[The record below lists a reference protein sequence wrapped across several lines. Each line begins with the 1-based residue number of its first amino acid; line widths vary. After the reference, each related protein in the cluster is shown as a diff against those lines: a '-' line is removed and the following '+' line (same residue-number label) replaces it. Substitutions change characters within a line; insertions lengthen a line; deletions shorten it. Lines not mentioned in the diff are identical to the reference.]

1 MDSGEGTTVEEGLA
15 LHRAGRLPEAAAVYE
30 RVVARDPSNADA
42 LHYLGVIASQQGEQ
56 QRSVELI
63 SRAIALK
70 PDQPKFH
77 NNLGVALRELK
88 QLPEAQAAFSRA
100 IGLNPAFNDA
110 RNNSAGLLMLLG
122 RTAEA
127 IAQYRELL
135 AAQPDFADGW
145 NQLGVAFKETKSPD
159 EAARCFREVIRLAPN
174 SMIGHVNL
182 ASALNDLK
190 RHGEAESAS
199 RAALGLQPDEPN
211 ALANLAAALL
221 GQFRAT
227 ESLAVAESLLRLK
240 PDDSASH
247 LAVALATHSLGDCD
261 RALAAFTHVTTLKP
275 DHASAH
281 FCRANILLLQG
292 RLAEGFA
299 EYEWRSRVP
308 QMSHLHK
315 ALPRPRWKGEP
326 LGGRRILV
334 HAEQGAGDT
343 FNLMRYLPLVA
354 ARGGPVLFQCQGNLV
369 RLLNRIGGATAV
381 FCESEAPPAYDVEAP
396 LMSLPFIFG
405 TTLETI
411 PGQPPLAPHA
421 GRVVALP
428 ETGSMKV
435 GLVWAGNPTHSNDRN
450 RSMALALFEPVLALE
465 GIDFFSLQVGPRSAD
480 RNQLPQPDRL
490 KDLSGQLEDYTTTAG
505 VIQQLD
511 LVLSV
516 DTSVVHLAGVLGR
529 PVWTLLP
536 FVPDWRWLLERADSP
551 WYPTMRLFR
560 QRREGDWPEAIRR
573 VCAELEILRDGLPPR

>member
-15 LHRAGRLPEAAAVYE
+15 LHLAGRLPEAAAVYE
-30 RVVARDPSNADA
+30 RVVAGDPSNADA
-42 LHYLGVIASQQGEQ
+42 LHYLGVIASQQGDQE
-56 QRSVELI
+56 RSLELI

-88 QLPEAQAAFSRA
+88 RLPEAQAAFSRA
-100 IGLNPAFNDA
+100 IALNPALNDA
-110 RNNSAGLLMLLG
+110 RNNSASLLMLLG

-127 IAQYRELL
+127 IALYRELL

-159 EAARCFREVIRLAPN
+159 EAARCFREVIRLAPK

-190 RHGEAESAS
+190 RHWEAESAS

-221 GQFRAT
+221 GQFRAA

-354 ARGGPVLFQCQGNLV
+354 ARGGSVLFQCQDNLT
-369 RLLNRIGGATAV
+369 RLLNRTRGATAV
-381 FCESEAPPAYDVEAP
+381 FGESEAPPAYDVEVP

-411 PGQPPLAPHA
+411 PEQPPLTPHA

-428 ETGSMKV
+428 ETGSIKV

-450 RSMALALFEPVLALE
+450 RSMALPLFEPVLAME
-465 GIDFFSLQVGPRSAD
+465 GIDFFSLQVGPQSAD
-480 RNQLPQPDRL
+480 RNQLPQPDQL
-490 KDLSGQLEDYTTTAG
+490 KDLSGQLEDYTTTAS

-511 LVLSV
+511 LVLCV

-536 FVPDWRWLLERADSP
+536 FVPDWRWLLGREDSP

-560 QRREGDWPEAIRR
+560 QRREGDWPEVIQR
-573 VCAELEILRDGLPPR
+573 VKTELQILRGGLPPR